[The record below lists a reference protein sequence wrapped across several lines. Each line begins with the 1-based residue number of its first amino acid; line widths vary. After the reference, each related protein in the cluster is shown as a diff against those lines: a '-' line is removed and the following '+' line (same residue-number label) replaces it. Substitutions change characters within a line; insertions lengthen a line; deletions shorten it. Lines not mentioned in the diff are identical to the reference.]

1 MGTRQKNLNLSHS
14 IKILGI
20 NLSFCWGYFKFVAI
34 KNTQLRESE
43 KIFFR
48 KISKCF
54 EKINLKNYSI
64 ILTRISNKKCLN
76 HIN

>member
-34 KNTQLRESE
+34 KNTQLFGNQRKFFLE
-43 KIFFR
+43 KYQNALKKLIK
-48 KISKCF
+48 KITVLF
-54 EKINLKNYSI
+54 
-64 ILTRISNKKCLN
+64 
-76 HIN
+76 